1 MQWICDS
8 CGARINEASDGWL
21 EWLNREENGRRV
33 NHSPRIV
40 HIRPASPRPHG
51 CQYDQRAEFQ
61 KEQNLVNDLPLTEF
75 TGADGL
81 ITLLSFVSDGYFG
94 QEPALEIIKR
104 LQVPDYDLVRRHFD
118 AAIGEGVFE
127 PNTKPSYYGVDD
139 IQAVKNWLER
149 QD

>member
-1 MQWICDS
+1 MQWVCDS
-8 CGARINEASDGWL
+8 CSSHINEASDGWL
-21 EWLNREENGRRV
+21 EWLNREEGGTRL

-40 HIRPASPRPHG
+40 HARHASPRPQG
-51 CQYDQRAEFQ
+51 CQYDQRVEFQ
-61 KEQNLVNDLPLTEF
+61 RGRNNVNDLPLTEF

-127 PNTKPSYYGVDD
+127 PNTKPGYYGVHD
-139 IQAVKNWLER
+139 IRAVKEWLER
-149 QD
+149 QE